1 MGVAYPLTMDT
12 QPLADDYPL
21 TNATAAVD
29 GASAL
34 EGHLLT
40 AGECAVVSRW
50 NGLPRD
56 AAHLYARLLGRV
68 NKPVRLDR
76 LKVPGMVNLV
86 PAIERLASEG
96 FIDPRPLIPRELQRA
111 QMTVPELRALARSL
125 GEDPKGPKDALLSTL
140 EGQPLGDSP
149 VPMIRVRHAGLFRR
163 LFRAHLQNHDG
174 DLSAVVLKQ
183 MGRVLQAAYRPTAGS
198 GRFPNRAGML
208 DYENALQAFRGQC
221 DAHAWERGWHTAR
234 SRLKITPL
242 APVDRWRFSGRR
254 FWEAA
259 AGRCLREAERHLEPI
274 DSLSHYQE
282 LLELD
287 LHEPH
292 RVRHRAAL
300 VAGRAGRYAL
310 GVDLCA
316 ETPTLG
322 CEAYP
327 LIRTGQ
333 RLSKRAGVDWSGP
346 VLPAAPT
353 PTKVELPFKRN
364 QGTWK
369 ADGDDRSVSTER
381 ATIEHLRSLGR
392 RAIHVEGSLWT
403 TLFALLYREAMFAPV
418 HGALPSPHL
427 RKPLDFGTHLFSSR
441 RHKWMSPVDE
451 AIATGQAET
460 LIRQTWDA
468 HEGES
473 VAGLHWSLLTV
484 DELVE
489 VVAHVPPPSLVA
501 IMNQIAQGGARVANG
516 MPDIVVLPGSATVYG
531 LTTGLAFIELK
542 GPGDSLR
549 DAQRWWLHR
558 LQNAGLFAEIWSV
571 TPRSG

>member
-1 MGVAYPLTMDT
+1 MDT

-21 TNATAAVD
+21 TNATAAID

-40 AGECAVVSRW
+40 AGERAVVSRW
-50 NGLPRD
+50 NGLPID

-76 LKVPGMVNLV
+76 LKVPGLENLT
-86 PAIERLASEG
+86 PAIECLTSEG

-111 QMTVPELRALARSL
+111 QMTVPELRALALSI
-125 GEDPKGPKDALLSTL
+125 GEEPKGPKGALLAKL
-140 EGQPLGDSP
+140 QGQPLGGNP

-183 MGRVLQAAYRPTAGS
+183 IGRVLQAAYRPTAGS
-198 GRFPNRAGML
+198 GRFPNRAAML

-221 DAHAWERGWHTAR
+221 DAQEWEQSWRQAR
-234 SRLKITPL
+234 ARLEVTPL
-242 APVDRWRFSGRR
+242 PPVDRWRFSGRR
-254 FWEAA
+254 FWEAT

-274 DSLSHYQE
+274 DSLHHYQE
-282 LLELD
+282 LLEFE

-292 RVRHRAAL
+292 RIRHRAAL
-300 VAGRAGRYAL
+300 VAGRAGRCAL
-310 GVDLCA
+310 GIDLCTDA
-316 ETPTLG
+316 PPLG
-322 CEAYP
+322 HENYP

-333 RLSKRAGVDWSGP
+333 RLAKRTGVVWSGP
-346 VLPAAPT
+346 VIPASPT
-353 PTKVELPFKRN
+353 STKVELPFKRN
-364 QGTWK
+364 QGLWK
-369 ADGDDRSVSTER
+369 SDGDERSVSTER
-381 ATIEHLRSLGR
+381 ATINHLGSLGR
-392 RAIHVEGSLWT
+392 RAFHVEGSLWT

-427 RKPLDFGTHLFSSR
+427 RKPLDFGTQLFSSR
-441 RHKWMSPVDE
+441 RRRWMRPVDE

-460 LIRQTWDA
+460 LIRRTWDA

-484 DELVE
+484 DELLE
-489 VVAHVPPPSLVA
+489 VVAHVPPASLVA
-501 IMNQIAQGGARVANG
+501 IMHQIAQGGARVSNG
-516 MPDIVVLPGSATVYG
+516 MPDIVVLPDPTTVYG
-531 LTTGLAFIELK
+531 LPTDLAFIELK